1 MEILISCMDRRL
13 NAYLDSL
20 NKGNIILLRNAGA
33 NVSGLSYTLSELLR
47 DENIKS
53 IKVVAHTDCG
63 AMKTVSKAL
72 KGELKLSK
80 ESTNTLVSKFADS
93 GTKDPSELEKINVQV
108 QKSELEKISKERGIK
123 SSVDLL
129 DISKIDVPKGEG
141 EHKMALM
148 NPSSLKYGQILNKEE
163 MFNTYVIQSKSL
175 EEKMV
180 DIEIATKVLGIKKA
194 EVLALGASEY
204 RGVEADIKKLK
215 LNPLLNGIEINARRF

>member
-20 NKGNIILLRNAGA
+20 NSGNTILLRNAGA

-53 IKVVAHTDCG
+53 IKVVTHTDCG
-63 AMKTVSKAL
+63 AMKTVSKVL
-72 KGELKLSK
+72 KGELKLS
-80 ESTNTLVSKFADS
+80 EIATNTLVKKFTDA
-93 GTKDPSELEKINVQV
+93 GTKDPRELENINTQI

-123 SSVDLL
+123 GSVELL
-129 DISKIDVPKGEG
+129 DISKIDMPKEQG

-180 DIEIATKVLGIKKA
+180 DIEIATKVLGIKKG
-194 EVLALGASEY
+194 EIIALYASEY
-204 RGVEADIKKLK
+204 RGVEADLKKLK
-215 LNPLLNGIEINARRF
+215 LNPLLNGIEINARRL